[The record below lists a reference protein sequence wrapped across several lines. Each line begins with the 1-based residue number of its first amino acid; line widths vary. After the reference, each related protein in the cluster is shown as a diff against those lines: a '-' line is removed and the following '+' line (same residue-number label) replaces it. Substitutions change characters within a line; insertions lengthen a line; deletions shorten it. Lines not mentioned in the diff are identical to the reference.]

1 MPVVNGKSNLFA
13 GDVDPARAR
22 GRPITVQAS
31 VFNGATDSAGST
43 YLLCRLPSAAILTAS
58 TTFKA
63 DGWGFAVTS
72 VGTLTDVDALFQ
84 ANKNA
89 AHAPI
94 TRNAAAS
101 HGKPLWELL
110 GLASDPG
117 GEIALYA
124 HGIADAAAAGSMN
137 FEIHY
142 LFR

>member
-22 GRPITVQAS
+22 GRPIVTQFTVTNA
-31 VFNGATDSAGST
+31 GTDSAGSK

-72 VGTLTDVDALFQ
+72 IGTASDVDALFQ

-89 AHAPI
+89 AHSPI

-101 HGKPLWELL
+101 HGVPLWQLL
-110 GLASDPG
+110 GLSADPG
-117 GEIALYA
+117 GEIELYA
-124 HGIADAAAAGSMN
+124 HAIADAAGAGTMN
-137 FEIHY
+137 GEIHY

>member
-1 MPVVNGKSNLFA
+1 MPVVNGKSDLFA

-22 GRPITVQAS
+22 GRPITVQFTVTNA
-31 VFNGATDSAGST
+31 ADDSSGST
-43 YLLCRLPSAAILTAS
+43 YLLCRLPSYAILTAS

-63 DGWGFAVTS
+63 DTWGFATTS
-72 VGTLTDVDALFQ
+72 IGTLTDVDALFQ
-84 ANKNA
+84 ALKNA

-94 TRNAAAS
+94 TRNGTGQ
-101 HGKPLWELL
+101 HGVPLWQLL

-124 HGIADAAAAGSMN
+124 HAIANATGAGSMRG
-137 FEIHY
+137 EIHY

>member
-1 MPVVNGKSNLFA
+1 MAVVNGKSDLFA

-22 GRPITVQAS
+22 GRPIVIQSSVVNAS
-31 VFNGATDSAGST
+31 TDNTGST
-43 YLLCRLPSAAILTAS
+43 YLLCRLPSAAILTSA

-72 VGTLTDVDALFQ
+72 IGTLTDVDALFT

-101 HGKPLWELL
+101 HGKPLWQLL

-124 HGIADAAAAGSMN
+124 HAVADAAGAGSMS